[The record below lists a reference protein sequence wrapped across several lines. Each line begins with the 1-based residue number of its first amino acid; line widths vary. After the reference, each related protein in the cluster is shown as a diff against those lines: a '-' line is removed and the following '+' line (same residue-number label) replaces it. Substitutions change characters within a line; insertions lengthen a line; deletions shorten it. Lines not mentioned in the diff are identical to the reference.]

1 MLMEALF
8 SRGGYPIHHRING
21 FDYTFRRNDD
31 GAFVCPV
38 LSGEHR
44 QMMCKS
50 GNFRIYEPKTKA
62 PEMPDAPMIATRPM
76 EPPVEVTADESST
89 PEPLPADYHAAEAPK
104 PRKGGRRKRV

>member
-21 FDYTFRRNDD
+21 FSYTFRRNDD

-44 QMMCKS
+44 QMMVKS
-50 GNFRIYEPKTKA
+50 GNFRVYEPKVKS
-62 PEMPDAPMIATRPM
+62 PVLPDAPIIATRPV
-76 EPPVEVTADESST
+76 EPSEEVAFVSGQDEPS
-89 PEPLPADYHAAEAPK
+89 EAAEAKK
-104 PRKGGRRKRV
+104 PRKGGRRKRA

>member
-31 GAFVCPV
+31 GDFVCPV

-44 QMMCKS
+44 QMMVKT
-50 GNFRIYEPKTKA
+50 GNFRVYEPKVKA
-62 PEMPDAPMIATRPM
+62 PVFPDAPIIATRPV
-76 EPPVEVTADESST
+76 EPSGEEASAHAE
-89 PEPLPADYHAAEAPK
+89 PEAQQHEEATK
-104 PRKGGRRKRV
+104 TRRGGRRKRA

>member
-50 GNFRIYEPKTKA
+50 GNFRIYEPKTKV
-62 PEMPDAPMIATRPM
+62 PEMPDAQIIATRP
-76 EPPVEVTADESST
+76 VE
-89 PEPLPADYHAAEAPK
+89 AAEEVAFAPEDDAPAKAEESPK
-104 PRKGGRRKRV
+104 PRKGGRRKKV

>member
-21 FDYTFRRNDD
+21 FSYTFRRNDD

-50 GNFRIYEPKTKA
+50 GNFRIYEPKKKA
-62 PEMPDAPMIATRPM
+62 PEMPDTPMIATRPV
-76 EPPVEVTADESST
+76 EPAAEESSM
-89 PEPLPADYHAAEAPK
+89 PEPLPADYHVAEAPK
-104 PRKGGRRKRV
+104 PRKGGRRKKA